1 MAADHQALEEEYVGE
16 DDLLFDGED
25 DVLGD
30 TPESEGRY
38 YDDIQ
43 EVSEGPI
50 HELANRVGKEQRELA
65 AIPEADTPSRKS
77 KRRNESVNEH
87 SLEHARR
94 IKAACNLDFAS
105 DKGTNSKPISSFF
118 TIQMNMS

>member
-1 MAADHQALEEEYVGE
+1 
-16 DDLLFDGED
+16 
-25 DVLGD
+25 
-30 TPESEGRY
+30 
-38 YDDIQ
+38 
-43 EVSEGPI
+43 
-50 HELANRVGKEQRELA
+50 
-65 AIPEADTPSRKS
+65 
-77 KRRNESVNEH
+77 VNEH